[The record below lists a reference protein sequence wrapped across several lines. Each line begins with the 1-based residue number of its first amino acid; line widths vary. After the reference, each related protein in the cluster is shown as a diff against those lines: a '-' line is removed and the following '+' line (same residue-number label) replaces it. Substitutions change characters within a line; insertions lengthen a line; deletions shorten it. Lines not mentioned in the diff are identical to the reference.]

1 MAWRVVIVV
10 SVMTMGEPVR
20 VGEQLQV
27 LMRLELKEYK
37 KQLAKHQARRKL

>member
-1 MAWRVVIVV
+1 MVTVV
-10 SVMTMGEPVR
+10 SVMTMGEPMK

-37 KQLAKHQARRKL
+37 KQMAQPQARRRL